1 METEHSAKGD
11 QHRVA
16 GVSSTAATAAVPLP
30 EETGAEAEA
39 ARKHLR

>member
-1 METEHSAKGD
+1 MEHSAKGD

-16 GVSSTAATAAVPLP
+16 GVSSAAATAAIP
-30 EETGAEAEA
+30 EEAGAEAEA

>member
-1 METEHSAKGD
+1 MEMEQSAKED

-16 GVSSTAATAAVPLP
+16 GVSSTAATAAVP
-30 EETGAEAEA
+30 EEAGAEAEV